1 MISRIEGCCIP
12 AYALED
18 CAFASHALQRVTP
31 RKVQMRQMNVPQ
43 SEQG

>member
-18 CAFASHALQRVTP
+18 CAFASHAL
-31 RKVQMRQMNVPQ
+31 VQMRQMNVPQ